1 MAWFSELKLKQTI
14 SAGARSVSVTREKNF
29 NFASLH
35 ILPLACCNHPPFSLT
50 NVKCS
55 KCQSEYWMHSA
66 QHSVALKTSLV
77 TIVKNITSV
86 QQYRGG
92 RSCPT
97 MIMAILPTVLPPI
110 TASFYFAATNLPNNC
125 WRQKKTCLGQVCME
139 IEIERAVDWKLQI
152 CKFGETKLLHRARF
166 GGCLAEEMV
175 KIREYSLVLS
185 PSTSDGVILK
195 THSIFEL

>member
-1 MAWFSELKLKQTI
+1 MTWFSKFKLRLTI
-14 SAGARSVSVTREKNF
+14 STEARSVSVTREKNF

-55 KCQSEYWMHSA
+55 KCQSEYWMHIA
-66 QHSVALKTSLV
+66 QQSVALKMSLV

-92 RSCPT
+92 RSRPT

-125 WRQKKTCLGQVCME
+125 WRQKNVPRSGLYGDRDRESCWLKV
-139 IEIERAVDWKLQI
+139 ANLQI
-152 CKFGETKLLHRARF
+152 WWNQASTQGQIWRLPCWGNGQNPGILSGPISLHLRW
-166 GGCLAEEMV
+166 
-175 KIREYSLVLS
+175 
-185 PSTSDGVILK
+185 GVLK